1 MKYPITRF
9 KNLKVALKE
18 LEPFIRNGQHLQT
31 GRPFNRLGG
40 MLSREVLAN
49 WLLCAAAN
57 SETEAEQ
64 MTFTSDPV
72 GGDGI
77 IHDTK
82 TDETW
87 QTEHVLVPMARGEE
101 AMNVEA
107 SILAAIED
115 KQKKGGAAYARGKTL
130 VVFVNAGGG
139 AWHPNKVAK
148 QIPATLDFAAVW
160 AVGLQGVEDGEYVYG
175 VTNLHVE
182 GGDAPTWTIRITK
195 EFDDWKTR
203 RIQ

>member
-9 KNLKVALKE
+9 RSLKVALKE
-18 LEPFIRNGQHLQT
+18 LEPFVRDGRHLQN
-31 GRPFNRLGG
+31 GRPFDRMGG
-40 MLSREVLAN
+40 MLSREALAN

-57 SETEAEQ
+57 SEGEAEY

-82 TDETW
+82 TNETW
-87 QTEHVLVPMARGEE
+87 PTEHVMVPMTRGDG
-101 AMNVEA
+101 AVDVEA
-107 SILAAIED
+107 RILAAID
-115 KQKKGGAAYARGKTL
+115 GKQQKGGAAYARGKTL

-139 AWHPNKVAK
+139 AWHPNRVAK
-148 QIPATLDFAAVW
+148 QIPATLDFATVW
-160 AVGLQGVEDGEYVYG
+160 VVGLQAVEDGEYVYG
-175 VTNLHVE
+175 VTNLHVD
-182 GGDAPTWTIRITK
+182 GGDAPRWMIRIAK
-195 EFDDWKTR
+195 DFDDWKAT